1 MTNELSVLNQQLLEK
16 YGLMIGGKDLYMV
29 LGFKTYG
36 SFRLANERQEIPVKV
51 FKIPKRRDWYALTND
66 LAQWLLSLTQAR
78 DSRAHERELEM

>member
-16 YGLMIGGKDLYMV
+16 YGPMIGGKDLYMV
-29 LGFKTYG
+29 
-36 SFRLANERQEIPVKV
+36 
-51 FKIPKRRDWYALTND
+51 

>member
-16 YGLMIGGKDLYMV
+16 YGPMIGGKDLYMV

-36 SFRLANERQEIPVKV
+36 SFRLANERQQIPVRV